1 MRAFLVKLHY
11 GLRDLSYIE
20 LGECGSKQG
29 SVHHHQGRTRKRRT
43 TEFYVEWFDVDEHG
57 LTCIPMQEDI
67 RRSGAFVLEPD
78 EKRDFRFDVTV
89 KINREIVPSHLKRSV
104 LLMHGDIIEL
114 FLQDIPYFRVMFLL
128 TNEYSV
134 RMPQTSV
141 LLSCPW
147 SVLQT
152 IFRFLTPFEAM
163 ESIVPVCQQ
172 FFQLIRSGEIWTNLK
187 VNIDFETYVP
197 YGHLGDLCK
206 VIAPLRTLHLIDIK
220 KKSLHEVSPNVK
232 FLDFLGSGELRSLH
246 ANTLPVEL
254 SNDDWL
260 QAQRRGTFADLE
272 LLTLRGSEVEE
283 MPLADTMCD
292 AFPKLKSIWF
302 QNVRVSPTNAL
313 DHILEMPS
321 VEKLWFRN
329 FRSEIVPEP
338 ISLHFFD
345 RSPKEWLENIKLISA
360 DLWERYIPYSR
371 MINLELVALFS
382 RDKTTWVTNI
392 DVDGTLPRSLENIF
406 EELRN
411 CSKLKGLIL
420 RIPDGFRCAVLG
432 ELSQE
437 LEFAAISG
445 ANIDEVKSVL
455 ECLFCAQTRLK
466 ELWIRVFNA
475 SKPAFEEIIEV
486 LMRFKRLEEV
496 LFVYTPCPPSKRSFD
511 NDDDSDDALDSDY
524 TMMEYPLRTFQ
535 RVMREFAH
543 PGCCWKQATLLY
555 DGPYIKEYFTYSFT
569 LRMETEFSSFAVT
582 KFFSDWFRHVMDG
595 NGGSEFGA
603 ADLISAL
610 FPKQTE

>member
-57 LTCIPMQEDI
+57 LTCIPMLGNADPSKVVYIITKEERENEERPSFTWNGSMWMSMDVHKLEDGVKLGAPCSRQQSLHKVFSLGEDI

-114 FLQDIPYFRVMFLL
+114 FLQDIL
-128 TNEYSV
+128 
-134 RMPQTSV
+134 
-141 LLSCPW
+141 
-147 SVLQT
+147 
-152 IFRFLTPFEAM
+152 
-163 ESIVPVCQQ
+163 
-172 FFQLIRSGEIWTNLK
+172 
-187 VNIDFETYVP
+187 
-197 YGHLGDLCK
+197 
-206 VIAPLRTLHLIDIK
+206 
-220 KKSLHEVSPNVK
+220 
-232 FLDFLGSGELRSLH
+232 
-246 ANTLPVEL
+246 
-254 SNDDWL
+254 
-260 QAQRRGTFADLE
+260 
-272 LLTLRGSEVEE
+272 
-283 MPLADTMCD
+283 
-292 AFPKLKSIWF
+292 
-302 QNVRVSPTNAL
+302 
-313 DHILEMPS
+313 
-321 VEKLWFRN
+321 
-329 FRSEIVPEP
+329 
-338 ISLHFFD
+338 
-345 RSPKEWLENIKLISA
+345 
-360 DLWERYIPYSR
+360 
-371 MINLELVALFS
+371 
-382 RDKTTWVTNI
+382 
-392 DVDGTLPRSLENIF
+392 
-406 EELRN
+406 
-411 CSKLKGLIL
+411 
-420 RIPDGFRCAVLG
+420 LG

-455 ECLFCAQTRLK
+455 ECLFYAQTCLK
-466 ELWIRVFNA
+466 ELWIRVYNA